1 LSAIT
6 IQSIKCAGFRFEE
19 LRPCLQCHEVF
30 LLSFTQSLGSMLSAK
45 AIDTFLYLPNR
56 ATKFLAFGM
65 GVGVRG

>member
-1 LSAIT
+1 
-6 IQSIKCAGFRFEE
+6 
-19 LRPCLQCHEVF
+19 VF